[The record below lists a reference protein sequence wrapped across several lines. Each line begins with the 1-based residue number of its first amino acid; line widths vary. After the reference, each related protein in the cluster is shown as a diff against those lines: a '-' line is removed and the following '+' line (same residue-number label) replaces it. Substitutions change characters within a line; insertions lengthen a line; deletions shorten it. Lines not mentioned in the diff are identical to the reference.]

1 MVAIIVVSSLISLS
15 RGFVKEALS
24 LLTWIVAGA
33 VAWMFGGALAQHL
46 GEYIQTPSARIIA
59 ACALLFIATL
69 LLGALVNSLIGE
81 LIRVTGLSG
90 TDRFLGMVF
99 GGARGVL
106 LVVLLVGLLSL
117 APVQQDPWWQ
127 QSVLMPHFLMV
138 ADWSKNFIL
147 GFAGQWLPAAPI
159 TPPSGIGALR
169 TGDVVLF
176 RCEGRH
182 ILHRIVGIETG
193 VRCEGNRPVCAPA
206 AGNAPSP
213 AASAENP
220 AERDSAAGTLRF
232 TLSGDGNYRTTEHC
246 LGKDI
251 VAVMTAVI
259 LPSGRIVR
267 TSSRRWK
274 RRSRRWLALPR
285 GVRRFVLRV
294 MWRLGIR

>member
-69 LLGALVNSLIGE
+69 LLGALVNYLIGE

-117 APVQQDPWWQ
+117 APVQASQP
-127 QSVLMPHFLMV
+127 V
-138 ADWSKNFIL
+138 IL
-147 GFAGQWLPAAPI
+147 AGHWPRPGPAVFQGGASMARRRRHRTCREPVGGEGRRFAGA
-159 TPPSGIGALR
+159 SG
-169 TGDVVLF
+169 
-176 RCEGRH
+176 
-182 ILHRIVGIETG
+182 
-193 VRCEGNRPVCAPA
+193 
-206 AGNAPSP
+206 
-213 AASAENP
+213 
-220 AERDSAAGTLRF
+220 
-232 TLSGDGNYRTTEHC
+232 
-246 LGKDI
+246 
-251 VAVMTAVI
+251 
-259 LPSGRIVR
+259 
-267 TSSRRWK
+267 
-274 RRSRRWLALPR
+274 PR
-285 GVRRFVLRV
+285 GPGQLDGPGRTDRASHLSSLSQVGVASHVWHRRYRGQVERQSGAV
-294 MWRLGIR
+294 

>member
-69 LLGALVNSLIGE
+69 LLGALVNYLIGE

-159 TPPSGIGALR
+159 TPAAQ
-169 TGDVVLF
+169 DVP
-176 RCEGRH
+176 R
-182 ILHRIVGIETG
+182 
-193 VRCEGNRPVCAPA
+193 A
-206 AGNAPSP
+206 
-213 AASAENP
+213 
-220 AERDSAAGTLRF
+220 
-232 TLSGDGNYRTTEHC
+232 
-246 LGKDI
+246 
-251 VAVMTAVI
+251 
-259 LPSGRIVR
+259 
-267 TSSRRWK
+267 SRR
-274 RRSRRWLALPR
+274 RRSPIRGSQRPTGPGQLDGPGRTDRASHLSSLSQVGVASHVWHRRYR
-285 GVRRFVLRV
+285 GQVERQSGAV
-294 MWRLGIR
+294 